1 MIWRRKP
8 VTRAT
13 GAVPPPPF
21 SLDDD
26 QATRVRKRI
35 WNRVRNLSVHE
46 LLDYVD
52 EAGAGMNRGLA
63 DYRKN
68 GDVSA
73 LHEIDEALLVLK
85 VITEELI
92 IRWEA
97 EQGR

>member
-1 MIWRRKP
+1 MKLRP

-26 QATRVRKRI
+26 QNTRVRKRI
-35 WNRVRNLSVHE
+35 WNRIKNLSTSE

-52 EAGAGMNRGLA
+52 EAGAGWHRGLM
-63 DYRKN
+63 DYRKT
-68 GDVSA
+68 GDISS
-73 LHEIDEALLVLK
+73 LRELDTALLTLK

-97 EQGR
+97 ENE